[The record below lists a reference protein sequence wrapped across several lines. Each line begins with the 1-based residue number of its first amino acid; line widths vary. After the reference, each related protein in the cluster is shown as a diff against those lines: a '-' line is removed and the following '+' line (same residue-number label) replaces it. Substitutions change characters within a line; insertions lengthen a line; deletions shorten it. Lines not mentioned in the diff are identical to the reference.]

1 LIQELPMSIASS
13 RPPDQ
18 GRVPYLQQ
26 LAQRGDR
33 RLLLGSVVFAAIG
46 LVLAVRGTSLPA
58 ASAVVAAVLPA
69 AWLGWRQAGHS
80 LARNGL
86 AVVLSLQLSLLC
98 HISGLNA
105 ALPIALLLGVLLIQ
119 RDRMPLWLV
128 GAVGVSALLA
138 PLLDG
143 AAVLP
148 PLLNAMAL
156 AVLTLVL
163 GQTAARL
170 RQQSEALGHGPH
182 RLAALARDIATGAD
196 LGAHSDA
203 RNYAPGSLA
212 HALADTA
219 RHVQAQRGREAEA
232 HAENA
237 QIRQALDASRT
248 AMMIADNDHVIRYV
262 NRSVVALL
270 RNQQATLRQAF
281 PDFDAERLVGSSI
294 HRFHANPDRIR
305 GILNGLQATHN
316 GKVRIGPVHFAQVVT
331 PVFDAQGARLGF
343 AVEWHDRTHELTLE
357 NAVAGIV
364 DAAAQGDL
372 EQRLQASEGASF
384 LDGLTGGINQL
395 LDTLG
400 STVDEVRQM
409 LSAMANGDLDRRM
422 QGEYH
427 GAFAAIQRDANATA
441 GQLAR
446 MVGHIQHCAT
456 TISTAASEIAA
467 GNGALSERSERQAAH
482 LQETAASME
491 ELTATV
497 RQNAAH
503 ARQASELAASTQG
516 AASDGNHAMQ
526 RVVDTMQAIEGASK
540 RIGDIT
546 GVIDGI
552 AFQTNILALNAAVEA
567 ARAGEQGRGFA
578 VVASEVRVL
587 AQRSAAAA
595 QEIKVLIDEAG
606 RQVGEGAQLVAD
618 AGQRMQGIVG
628 GVENVSHLMREI
640 SAASQEQSSGIEQI
654 NQTVVQMDQATQQ
667 NAALVEEA
675 TAAARELQS
684 QAGALNQAVSVFR
697 RREAALI
704 D

>member
-1 LIQELPMSIASS
+1 MSIVSS

-18 GRVPYLQQ
+18 GRLPYLQQ
-26 LAQRGDR
+26 LAQRSDR
-33 RLLLGSVVFAAIG
+33 RLLLGSVVLAAIG
-46 LVLAVRGTSLPA
+46 LVLAVRGTSVPA
-58 ASAVVAAVLPA
+58 ASAVAAAVLPA
-69 AWLGWRQAGHS
+69 AWLGWRQAGH
-80 LARNGL
+80 ARARSGL

-119 RDRMPLWLV
+119 RDPMPLWLA

-138 PLLDG
+138 PLHDG

-163 GQTAARL
+163 GQTAACL

-196 LGAHSDA
+196 LDAHTDA
-203 RNYAPGSLA
+203 RSYMPGSLA

-219 RHVQAQRGREAEA
+219 RHVQAQRAREAEA

-281 PDFDAERLVGSSI
+281 PDFDAERLVGTSI

-305 GILNGLQATHN
+305 GILNGLQATHH

-400 STVDEVRQM
+400 STVDEVRQV

>member
-1 LIQELPMSIASS
+1 MSIASS

-18 GRVPYLQQ
+18 GRLPYLQQ

-46 LVLAVRGTSLPA
+46 LVLAVRGTSVPA
-58 ASAVVAAVLPA
+58 ASVVAAAVLPA
-69 AWLGWRQAGHS
+69 AWLGLRQAGQA

-119 RDRMPLWLV
+119 RDRMPLWLA

-281 PDFDAERLVGSSI
+281 PDFGVGVAGGHHLQDLALPVRQRLAGGPGCRSRAGRTGI
-294 HRFHANPDRIR
+294 EPLDQTPGQRRRDGGTTIDHLQHR
-305 GILNGLQATHN
+305 L
-316 GKVRIGPVHFAQVVT
+316 GKVAEAVVLEQIAHGPELEGVQGVLVIGQCRDDDHLHQRIFLPHLLDQTEAAAVAQVQVDQQHIEWLAPRHGACFAQ
-331 PVFDAQGARLGF
+331 ALRLS
-343 AVEWHDRTHELTLE
+343 HQLD
-357 NAVAGIV
+357 AGIGQQFAGHHPAQVGVIV
-364 DAAAQGDL
+364 DQQHAHRLIGLTDQMARPGRTFPRGRAGDGGFNNGGHGDL
-372 EQRLQASEGASF
+372 L
-384 LDGLTGGINQL
+384 
-395 LDTLG
+395 
-400 STVDEVRQM
+400 VWVM
-409 LSAMANGDLDRRM
+409 
-422 QGEYH
+422 H
-427 GAFAAIQRDANATA
+427 W
-441 GQLAR
+441 
-446 MVGHIQHCAT
+446 
-456 TISTAASEIAA
+456 
-467 GNGALSERSERQAAH
+467 
-482 LQETAASME
+482 
-491 ELTATV
+491 
-497 RQNAAH
+497 
-503 ARQASELAASTQG
+503 
-516 AASDGNHAMQ
+516 
-526 RVVDTMQAIEGASK
+526 
-540 RIGDIT
+540 
-546 GVIDGI
+546 
-552 AFQTNILALNAAVEA
+552 
-567 ARAGEQGRGFA
+567 
-578 VVASEVRVL
+578 
-587 AQRSAAAA
+587 
-595 QEIKVLIDEAG
+595 G
-606 RQVGEGAQLVAD
+606 RQDGRPHAYLVTNK
-618 AGQRMQGIVG
+618 RLLL
-628 GVENVSHLMREI
+628 GV
-640 SAASQEQSSGIEQI
+640 
-654 NQTVVQMDQATQQ
+654 
-667 NAALVEEA
+667 
-675 TAAARELQS
+675 
-684 QAGALNQAVSVFR
+684 R
-697 RREAALI
+697 R
-704 D
+704 

>member
-1 LIQELPMSIASS
+1 MYAAFS
-13 RPPDQ
+13 RPPDTS
-18 GRVPYLQQ
+18 RLPHLQQ
-26 LAQRGDR
+26 LARRADQ
-33 RLLLGSVVFAAIG
+33 RLLVVGAA
-46 LVLAVRGTSLPA
+46 LAMVGVALALNGAQAVGPA
-58 ASAVVAAVLPA
+58 LAAVALLPA
-69 AWLGWRQAGHS
+69 AWLAGP
-80 LARNGL
+80 LAGRGIARNGL
-86 AVVLSLQLSLLC
+86 ALLLALQLALLC
-98 HISGLNA
+98 AAGSVSP
-105 ALPIALLLGVLLIQ
+105 ALPIAVLLGMLLSH
-119 RDRMPLWLV
+119 RDRFPVWVAGGV
-128 GAVGVSALLA
+128 GALALLV
-138 PLLDG
+138 PLLD
-143 AAVLP
+143 AAALWP
-148 PLLNAMAL
+148 TLLQAGLFAG
-156 AVLTLVL
+156 LTLFL
-163 GQTAARL
+163 GQVALRL
-170 RQQSEALGHGPH
+170 RQQTEALGHGPH

-196 LGAHSDA
+196 LTAHA
-203 RNYAPGSLA
+203 HATAYAPGSLA

-219 RHVQAQRGREAEA
+219 RHVQAQRDREAA
-232 HAENA
+232 ANAENA
-237 QIRQALDASRT
+237 QIRQALDVSRT

-270 RNQQATLRQAF
+270 RKQQAPLREAF

-294 HRFHANPDRIR
+294 HRFHANPERIR
-305 GILNGLQATHN
+305 AILNGLQVTHN
-316 GKVRIGPVHFAQVVT
+316 GKVQIGPVHFAQVVT
-331 PVFDAQGARLGF
+331 PVFDAQGVRLGF
-343 AVEWHDRTHELTLE
+343 AVEWHDRTHELALE

-364 DAAAQGDL
+364 AAAAAGDL
-372 EQRLQASEGASF
+372 DQRLQAREGASF

-409 LSAMANGDLDRRM
+409 LSALASGDLHRRM
-422 QGEYH
+422 HGEHH

-441 GQLAR
+441 SQLSR
-446 MVGHIQHCAT
+446 MVGRIQQCAAS
-456 TISTAASEIAA
+456 ISTAASEIAA

-491 ELTATV
+491 ELTSTV

-503 ARQASELAASTQG
+503 ARQASELAASTQR
-516 AASDGNHAMQ
+516 AAGDGNAVMQ

-540 RIGDIT
+540 RIADIT

-595 QEIKVLIDEAG
+595 QEIKTLIDEAG

-640 SAASQEQSSGIEQI
+640 SAASQEQSIGIEQI

-684 QAGALNQAVSVFR
+684 QAGTLTEAVSVFR
-697 RREAALI
+697 QQEVRGIARVA
-704 D
+704 